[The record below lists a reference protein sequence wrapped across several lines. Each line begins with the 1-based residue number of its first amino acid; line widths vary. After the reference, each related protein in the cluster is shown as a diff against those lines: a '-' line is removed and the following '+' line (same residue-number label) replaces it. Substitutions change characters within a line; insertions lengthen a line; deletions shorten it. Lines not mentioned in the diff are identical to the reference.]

1 MSAQNV
7 KWADD
12 LNTCKYISLEFSR
25 STASKLKGKYQAS
38 PEYGKN
44 DEIIPY
50 ITIKIRTILIFYS
63 PRTLFSMW

>member
-1 MSAQNV
+1 
-7 KWADD
+7 
-12 LNTCKYISLEFSR
+12 
-25 STASKLKGKYQAS
+25 GKYQAS

-63 PRTLFSMW
+63 PRTLFSM